1 MPVEIKKDYRKYLRP
16 EVIAKLANMELKARF
31 VVEGFLVGLHKSPY
45 HGFSVEFAEYRQYN
59 PGDPVKNIDW
69 KAYGKTDR
77 YYIKVF
83 EEETNLRTY
92 ILMDVSGSMSF
103 SSENRMSKLEYG
115 KYLAASFAYLM
126 QLQKDAVGL
135 TLFDTDVREER
146 PPSSTRVN
154 LFEMLKVLE
163 TTEAGGDT
171 SAAEVFFKV
180 ARKIG
185 RRGLVVIISD
195 LYDEPEEII
204 RAIKQ
209 FRHMGHEVI
218 VFHIVDP
225 AEIKFDFKGETI
237 FEDLENDSKIQTRP
251 WAIRERYQKRFL
263 EYIDYIRMEMEG
275 SQVDYELIDTEK
287 TFDVALTAYLHK
299 RGKLA

>member
-1 MPVEIKKDYRKYLRP
+1 M
-16 EVIAKLANMELKARF
+16 ANMELKARF

-69 KAYGKTDR
+69 KAYARTDR
-77 YYIKVF
+77 YYIKQF
-83 EEETNLRTY
+83 EEETNLRCY
-92 ILMDVSGSMSF
+92 ILLDASASMSF
-103 SSENRMSKLEYG
+103 HSEGNLSKLEYG
-115 KYLAASFAYLM
+115 SYLAASFAYLM

-135 TLFDTDVREER
+135 SVFDTALRAER

-154 LFEMLKVLE
+154 LFEMLKILE
-163 TTEAGGDT
+163 KTEAGGET
-171 SAAEVFFKV
+171 GAAEVFGEIAQRV
-180 ARKIG
+180 R

-195 LYDEPEEII
+195 LYDDPEALT

-209 FRHMGHEVI
+209 FRYRGHEVV

-225 AEIKFDFKGETI
+225 LELSLDIDRETI
-237 FEDLENDSKIQTRP
+237 FTDLETGDRLQSQPWSVREDYQRMLLQHVDS
-251 WAIRERYQKRFL
+251 L
-263 EYIDYIRMEMEG
+263 RMAMEDA
-275 SQVDYELIDTEK
+275 QVDYELIETDK

-299 RGKLA
+299 RGKLG